1 MTCRRLL
8 IILLLVLLLPAENA
22 LAARLKDITHL
33 QGVRQN
39 QLIGYGLVV
48 GLNASGDDQKIN
60 FTIQSLT
67 SMLSRLGVK
76 VDPSEIR
83 LRNVAAVV
91 VTANLPPFAKSG
103 AQLDVQV
110 SSIGNAKS
118 LLGGTLLLSPL
129 RGADGQIY
137 AVAQGALI
145 IGGYAF
151 GGGGGGGSEM
161 QKNHPTVG
169 RIPAGALVEKELPYE
184 LNDRTQVVLSLI
196 RQDFT
201 TAARICEVINAF
213 LGGPKAQA
221 HDAGAVTVEVPE
233 AYQQR
238 VVELMSQLENLQVVP
253 DHSARVVLN
262 ERTGTVVM
270 GSDVRISTIAIAH
283 GNLKIHISN
292 KLNVSQPGA
301 FSKGSTT
308 VTPEQKTEATEEVNK
323 LAVVPE
329 GVSIGEV
336 VMALNALGVSS
347 RELIDILQAI
357 KSAGLWKRRWRCSD
371 GRDRQ
376 HRQRPADAKTCR
388 ASN

>member
-1 MTCRRLL
+1 MTRSRMLF
-8 IILLLVLLLPAENA
+8 LLLLLLLLPAEA
-22 LAARLKDITHL
+22 AFAARLKDITHL
-33 QGVRQN
+33 QGVRNN

-48 GLNASGDDQKIN
+48 GLNGSGDDQKIN

-76 VDPSEIR
+76 VDPAEIR
-83 LRNVAAVV
+83 LKNVAAVV
-91 VTANLPPFAKSG
+91 ITANLPPFAKTGS
-103 AQLDVQV
+103 QLDVQV
-110 SSIGNAKS
+110 ASIGNAKS

-137 AVAQGALI
+137 AVAQGPMIL
-145 IGGYAF
+145 GGYAF
-151 GGGGGGGSEM
+151 GGGGGGGAEV

-169 RIPAGALVEKELPYE
+169 RIPSGALVEKELPYS
-184 LNDRTQVVLSLI
+184 LNDRAQIVLSLI

-201 TAARICEVINAF
+201 TATRISEVINAF
-213 LGGPKAQA
+213 LGAPMAQA
-221 HDAGAVTVEVPE
+221 HDAGSVTVDVPE
-233 AYQQR
+233 AFQQR
-238 VVELMSQLENLQVVP
+238 VVELMAQLENLQVVP
-253 DHSARVVLN
+253 DHIARVVLN

-292 KLNVSQPGA
+292 KQNVSQPTP
-301 FSKGSTT
+301 FSKGGKTT
-308 VTPEQKTEATEEVNK
+308 VTQEQKTDATEEVNK

-357 KSAGLWKRRWRCSD
+357 KAAGALE
-371 GRDRQ
+371 
-376 HRQRPADAKTCR
+376 ADMEIL
-388 ASN
+388 